1 MNWMRLTDPNSALV
15 TGLKAVAGAA
25 FFILGILFLLDPN
38 SFVEGA
44 ALAAISSAWLFFVI
58 RNYRKQRINLES
70 LR

>member
-1 MNWMRLTDPNSALV
+1 MNWMRLTDPNSSLM

-25 FFILGILFLLDPN
+25 FFILGILFMLDSD

-44 ALAAISSAWLFFVI
+44 ALAAISCGWLFLVI
-58 RNYRKQRINLES
+58 RNYRKQQINLES